1 MRLVA
6 GERLLG
12 VAVAELVERGALPRV
27 DLAVVLGQL
36 DREAAVDEAAEGAA
50 GFELGQLA
58 VIADEHQLAADRRG
72 RVDQLRELPGRDHA
86 GLVDDEHAPLGQR
99 PVVEVTE
106 QRGDARAPDPGVVL
120 ELARGAPGDRDP
132 EHRVAGGLPRLACGA
147 ERERLARPGLADHH
161 AHAIAFQAQPLDHQP
176 LLSRERR
183 PRHDRSSHT
192 RTRRSHQRRCFV
204 TQRPGG

>member
-12 VAVAELVERGALPRV
+12 AAVAELVERGALPGV

-36 DREAAVDEAAEGAA
+36 DREAAVDEPAERAA

-72 RVDQLRELPGRDHA
+72 RVDELRELPGRDHA
-86 GLVDDEHAPLGQR
+86 RFVDDENAPFRQR
-99 PVVEVTE
+99 GVAVAE
-106 QRGDARAPDPGVVL
+106 QGGDARAADPGAVL
-120 ELARGAPGDRDP
+120 ELAGGAPGDRDP
-132 EHRVAGGLPRLACGA
+132 EHREPGGLPRLAGGA

-161 AHAIAFQAQPLDHQP
+161 AHAVAFQAQPLDHPP
-176 LLSRERR
+176 LL
-183 PRHDRSSHT
+183 
-192 RTRRSHQRRCFV
+192 
-204 TQRPGG
+204 G